1 MVPKTN
7 AFAIATGFL
16 LLALWILFIVSP
28 GLALAQAPFYQGK
41 TIRVIHGRNAG
52 GSGDLRVRAMVSF
65 LQKYIPGNPAII
77 HEFMPGG
84 GGRKTANYIFASAA
98 PDGLTIGNTGGGM
111 VASAVLGETGV
122 QYDLDKLIFL
132 GSPYSSTHYIFLT
145 RREAGATSLEK
156 LRSISGLRLGAQSVG
171 HTIYNIGRVF
181 AWVAPLKEPNF
192 VSGYS
197 TPERDAALMSGEIDA
212 MATADDHVTRNI
224 EWVKKQQVDLHLMIA
239 VPKGLKHPQFGHL
252 PDLETFTKSERE
264 RKVIA
269 MFRNLRL
276 TGSPFFAPP
285 GTPAE
290 RIEILTQAI
299 TKTFK
304 DPEFSKEY
312 NKLVGDDPSPLFPQ
326 ENQRAIR
333 ELPRDPETVGIF
345 KQLAG
350 PGPLP
355 PR

>member
-1 MVPKTN
+1 MT
-7 AFAIATGFL
+7 FQIAMRTWSVALFSSL
-16 LLALWILFIVSP
+16 LFQPSVVFS
-28 GLALAQAPFYQGK
+28 QADFYKGK
-41 TIRVIHGRNAG
+41 TIRIIHGRNPG
-52 GSGDLRVRAMVSF
+52 GSGDLRVKAMIPF
-65 LQKYIPGNPAII
+65 MQKYIAGNPTIV

-84 GGRKTANYIFASAA
+84 GGRKAANYIFGSAA

-111 VASAVLGETGV
+111 VASAVLGEKGV

-145 RREAGATSLEK
+145 RRQAGALNLEK
-156 LRSISGLRLGAQSVG
+156 LRSISGLRIGAQSVG

-197 TPERDAALMSGEIDA
+197 TPERDAALMNGELDA

-224 EWVKKQQVDLHLMIA
+224 EWVKNQQVDLHLMIA
-239 VPKGLKHPQFGHL
+239 VPKGLKHPQYQL
-252 PDLETFTKSERE
+252 PDLESFAKSERE
-264 RKVIA
+264 RRVIA

-285 GTPAE
+285 GTPAD
-290 RIEILTQAI
+290 RIEILMQAV

-304 DPEFSKEY
+304 DPAFPNEY
-312 NKLVGDDPSPLFPQ
+312 KKLVGDDPSPLFPE

-333 ELPRDPETVGIF
+333 ELPRDAETVGVF
-345 KQLAG
+345 KKLAG

-355 PR
+355 AR

>member
-1 MVPKTN
+1 MQSNLLPGGKLAGALV
-7 AFAIATGFL
+7 ALMFSIAATG
-16 LLALWILFIVSP
+16 
-28 GLALAQAPFYQGK
+28 LAQGDFYEGK
-41 TIRVIHGRNAG
+41 TIRIIHGRNAG
-52 GSGDLRVRAMVSF
+52 GSGDLRVKAMVPF
-65 LQKYIPGNPAII
+65 LQKYIPGNPTIV

-84 GGRKTANYIFASAA
+84 GGRKAANYIFSSAP
-98 PDGLTIGNTGGGM
+98 PDGLTIGNSGGGM
-111 VASAVLGETGV
+111 VASAVLGEKGV

-145 RREAGATSLEK
+145 RREAGVANLDK
-156 LRSISGLRLGAQSVG
+156 LRSTGGLRIGAQSVG

-181 AWVAPLKEPNF
+181 AWIAPLKEPNF
-192 VSGYS
+192 VTGYS
-197 TPERDAALMSGEIDA
+197 TPERDVALMRGEIDA
-212 MATADDHVTRNI
+212 IATADDHLTRNI
-224 EWVKKQQVDLHLMIA
+224 EWLKKQQVDLHLMIA

-252 PDLETFTKSERE
+252 PDLQTFAKSDRE

-285 GTPAE
+285 ATPKDRVA
-290 RIEILTQAI
+290 ILEQAVV
-299 TKTFK
+299 KTFN
-304 DPEFSKEY
+304 DPEFPKEY
-312 NKLVGDDPSPLFPQ
+312 KKLVGDDPSPLFPE

-333 ELPRDPETVGIF
+333 ELPRDAETVALF
-345 KQLAG
+345 NKLAG

>member
-1 MVPKTN
+1 MT
-7 AFAIATGFL
+7 FQIAMRTWSVALFGSL
-16 LLALWILFIVSP
+16 LFQPSVVFS
-28 GLALAQAPFYQGK
+28 QADFYKGK
-41 TIRVIHGRNAG
+41 TIRIIHGRNPG
-52 GSGDLRVRAMVSF
+52 GSGDLRVKAMIPF
-65 LQKYIPGNPAII
+65 MQKYIAGNPTIV

-84 GGRKTANYIFASAA
+84 GGRKAANYIFGSAA

-111 VASAVLGETGV
+111 VASAVLGEKGV

-145 RREAGATSLEK
+145 RRQAGAANLEK
-156 LRSISGLRLGAQSVG
+156 LRSISGLRIGAQSVG

-181 AWVAPLKEPNF
+181 AWVASLKEPNF

-197 TPERDAALMSGEIDA
+197 TPERDAALMNGELDA
-212 MATADDHVTRNI
+212 MATADDHVTRNF
-224 EWVKKQQVDLHLMIA
+224 EWVKNQQVDLHLMIA
-239 VPKGLKHPQFGHL
+239 VPKGLKHPQYQL
-252 PDLETFTKSERE
+252 PDLESFAKSERE
-264 RKVIA
+264 RGVIA

-285 GTPAE
+285 GTPAD
-290 RIEILTQAI
+290 RIEILMQAV

-304 DPEFSKEY
+304 DPAFPNEY
-312 NKLVGDDPSPLFPQ
+312 KKLVGDDPSPLFPE

-333 ELPRDPETVGIF
+333 ELPLDAETVGVF
-345 KQLAG
+345 KKLAG

-355 PR
+355 T

>member
-1 MVPKTN
+1 MKIIEPVRRFIC
-7 AFAIATGFL
+7 AQVAL
-16 LLALWILFIVSP
+16 LFFIPALTFS
-28 GLALAQAPFYQGK
+28 QSNFYQGK
-41 TIRVIHGRNAG
+41 TIRIIHGRNAG
-52 GSGDLRVRAMVSF
+52 GSGDLRVRAMVPF
-65 LQKYIPGNPAII
+65 LQKYIPGNPTII

-132 GSPYSSTHYIFLT
+132 GAPYSSTHYIFLT
-145 RREAGATSLEK
+145 RRQAGARNLET
-156 LRSISGLRLGAQSVG
+156 LRSISGLRIGAQSVG

-181 AWVAPLKEPNF
+181 AWVGSLKEPNF

-197 TPERDAALMSGEIDA
+197 TPERDAALMNGELDA
-212 MATADDHVTRNI
+212 YATADDHVTRNI
-224 EWVKKQQVDLHLMIA
+224 EWVKNQQVDLHLMIA
-239 VPKGLKHPQFGHL
+239 VPKGLKHAQYQL
-252 PDLETFTKSERE
+252 PDLESFAKSETE

-285 GTPAE
+285 GTPAD
-290 RIEILTQAI
+290 RIDILAQAV

-304 DPEFSKEY
+304 DPAFPNEY
-312 NKLVGDDPSPLFPQ
+312 KKLVGDDPSPLFPE

-333 ELPRDPETVGIF
+333 ELPRDAETIGIF
-345 KQLAG
+345 KKLAG

>member
-1 MVPKTN
+1 MTIQIAMRTWSV
-7 AFAIATGFL
+7 ALFAWL
-16 LLALWILFIVSP
+16 LFQPSLVFS
-28 GLALAQAPFYQGK
+28 QADFYKGK
-41 TIRVIHGRNAG
+41 TIRIIHGRNPG
-52 GSGDLRVRAMVSF
+52 GSGDLRVKAMIPF
-65 LQKYIPGNPAII
+65 MQKYIAGNPTIV

-84 GGRKTANYIFASAA
+84 GGRKAANYIFGSAA

-111 VASAVLGETGV
+111 VASAVLGEKGV

-145 RREAGATSLEK
+145 RRQAGALNLEK
-156 LRSISGLRLGAQSVG
+156 LRSISGLRIGAQSVG

-197 TPERDAALMSGEIDA
+197 TPERDAALMNGELDA

-224 EWVKKQQVDLHLMIA
+224 EWVKNQQVDLHLMIA
-239 VPKGLKHPQFGHL
+239 VPKGLKHPQYQL
-252 PDLETFTKSERE
+252 PDLESFAKSERE
-264 RKVIA
+264 RRVIA

-285 GTPAE
+285 GTPAD
-290 RIEILTQAI
+290 RIEILMQAV

-304 DPEFSKEY
+304 DPAFPNEY
-312 NKLVGDDPSPLFPQ
+312 KKLVGDDPSPLFPE

-333 ELPRDPETVGIF
+333 ELPRDAETVGVF
-345 KQLAG
+345 KKLAG

-355 PR
+355 AR

>member
-1 MVPKTN
+1 MVP
-7 AFAIATGFL
+7 
-16 LLALWILFIVSP
+16 
-28 GLALAQAPFYQGK
+28 
-41 TIRVIHGRNAG
+41 
-52 GSGDLRVRAMVSF
+52 F
-65 LQKYIPGNPAII
+65 LQKYIPGNLTII

-84 GGRKTANYIFASAA
+84 GGRKAANFIFGSAA

-122 QYDLDKLIFL
+122 QYNLDKLIFL

-145 RREAGATSLEK
+145 RREAGAANLEK
-156 LRSISGLRLGAQSVG
+156 LRSIPGLRIGAQSVG

-181 AWVAPLKEPNF
+181 AWVAALKEPKF

-197 TPERDAALMSGEIDA
+197 TPERDAALMNGEIDA
-212 MATADDHVTRNI
+212 FASADDHVMRNL
-224 EWVKKQQVDLHLMIA
+224 EWVKSKKVDLHLLLA
-239 VPKGLKHPQFGHL
+239 VPKDLKHPQFGHL
-252 PDLETFTKSERE
+252 PDLEALAKSERE

-285 GTPAE
+285 GTPAD
-290 RIEILTQAI
+290 RIEIITQAI
-299 TKTFK
+299 IKTFK

-312 NKLVGDDPSPLFPQ
+312 RKLVGDDPSPLFPE

-333 ELPRDPETVGIF
+333 ELPRDPETIGLF
-345 KQLAG
+345 HKLAG

>member
-1 MVPKTN
+1 MTAKN
-7 AFAIATGFL
+7 L
-16 LLALWILFIVSP
+16 MRIV
-28 GLALAQAPFYQGK
+28 ALAILCQVMAFSDALHAQSDFYAGK
-41 TIRVIHGRNAG
+41 TIRIVHGRNAG
-52 GSGDLRVRAMVSF
+52 GSGDLRVKALVPY
-65 LQKYIPGNPAII
+65 LQKYIPGSPTIV

-84 GGRKTANYIFASAA
+84 GGRKAANYIFGSAA
-98 PDGLTIGNTGGGM
+98 PDGLTLGNTGGGM
-111 VASAVLGETGV
+111 VASAVLGESGV

-145 RREAGATSLEK
+145 RREAGVTNLEK
-156 LRSISGLRLGAQSVG
+156 LRSISGLRIGAQSVG

-181 AWVAPLKEPNF
+181 AWMAPLKQPNF
-192 VSGYS
+192 VTGYS
-197 TPERDAALMSGEIDA
+197 TPERDAALMNGEIDA
-212 MATADDHVTRNI
+212 IATADDHVTRNI
-224 EWVKKQQVDLHLMIA
+224 EWVKNQRIDLHLMIA
-239 VPKGLKHPQFGHL
+239 VPKELKHPQYGHL
-252 PDLETFTKSERE
+252 PDLEAFAKSDKER
-264 RKVIA
+264 RVIA

-304 DPEFSKEY
+304 DPEFPKEY
-312 NKLVGDDPSPLFPQ
+312 KKLVGDDPSPLFPE

-333 ELPRDPETVGIF
+333 ELPRDPETIAIF
-345 KQLAG
+345 KKLAG

-355 PR
+355 TR